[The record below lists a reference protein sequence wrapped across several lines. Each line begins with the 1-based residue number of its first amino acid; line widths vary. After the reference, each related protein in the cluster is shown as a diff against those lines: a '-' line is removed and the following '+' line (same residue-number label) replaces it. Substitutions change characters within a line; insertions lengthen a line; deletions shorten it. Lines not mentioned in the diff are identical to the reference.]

1 MKKNESLTKLEDK
14 NQPAPVFVEAEKLFE
29 KLAAITRETAA
40 RAHNFFLERG
50 SQLGTHLEDW
60 LRAEA
65 ETLRAAPV
73 KITDTDKTVIVL
85 VAVPGFKPEE
95 IEVSIKDDILL
106 VSGETRTE
114 NEKEEQNTFY
124 SEWRSDRFMRKL
136 TLPTEVE
143 TDNAEA
149 KLKDGILTLTLKKKA
164 AVEATKVAV
173 KTA

>member
-1 MKKNESLTKLEDK
+1 MKKNESLTKPDPK
-14 NQPAPVFVEAEKLFE
+14 VADIPVFVEAEKLFE

-40 RAHNFFLERG
+40 RAYDIFVERG
-50 SQLGTHLEDW
+50 SQLGAHLEDW

-73 KITDTDKTVIVL
+73 KITETEKTVTVL
-85 VAVPGFKPEE
+85 VAVPGFKPGE
-95 IEVSIKDDILL
+95 IEVSIKGKVLL
-106 VSGETRTE
+106 VSGETTAD
-114 NEKEEQNTFY
+114 KEEEGKNTFY

-136 TLPTEVE
+136 SLPAEVE

-149 KLKDGILTLTLKKKA
+149 DLKDGILTLTLTKKA